1 MIERVKN
8 YIKKYHMLSDGDT
21 VTAGISGGADSVCL
35 LFVLKELQQE
45 MNLTILA
52 VHVNHKIRPEA
63 GEDAAYVERLC
74 SRLDVPF
81 FLIEENV
88 EELAKEQG
96 ISTEEAGREVRYQA
110 FCRVL
115 EEQASRALAAGKG
128 KIAVAHNRNDRA
140 ETMLF
145 HLFRGT
151 GISGLGSIRPVRENI
166 IRPLLC
172 VSREEIERY
181 LNERGISY
189 CIDKTNNEDT
199 YTRNKIRHHILP
211 YAQQQISGNVLEH
224 MSNTADLM
232 LETEDFIRQ
241 AVANA
246 LEACAKNENGQIR
259 IGVPELRKQ
268 HTLIQKQLILAVIAQ
283 LSSTKKDISAVHVRD
298 VLRLFEEAGNRQV
311 MLPYGILARREYEEV
326 VFACPVREEEK
337 NVLCE
342 LEINPQ
348 RGGTILVPRL
358 GELDF
363 YTFSYEKNMD
373 IPQNQYTKWFDC
385 DKIDEPLKIRTR
397 RTGDYLTI
405 NKRLSTKSI
414 QDYMVDEKIP
424 KEQRG
429 QVWLVAEGSHVLWV
443 LGHRISEKYKV
454 SENTKTILQ
463 IQLRGGH
470 GDGRAYQG
478 YAE

>member
-1 MIERVKN
+1 MIDRIKN

-21 VTAGISGGADSVCL
+21 VAAGISGGADSVCL

-45 MNLTILA
+45 MHLNLLA

-63 GEDAAYVERLC
+63 GEDAAYVEELC
-74 SRLDVPF
+74 SRLQIPF

-88 EELAKEQG
+88 EKLAEKQG
-96 ISTEEAGREVRYQA
+96 ISTEEAGREVRYKA
-110 FCRVL
+110 FLRVL
-115 EEQASRALAAGKG
+115 KEQAVSAYDMGKG

-151 GISGLGSIRPVRENI
+151 GISGLGSIRPVRDNI

-181 LNERGISY
+181 LKEREISY

-224 MSNTADLM
+224 MSSTADLM
-232 LETEDFIRQ
+232 LETEDFISQ
-241 AVANA
+241 AVTNA
-246 LEACAKNENGQIR
+246 LDTCVKSENGQIR
-259 IGVPELRKQ
+259 VGAAELMGQ
-268 HTLIQKQLILAVIAQ
+268 HTLIQKQLILTVLVQ
-283 LSSTKKDISAVHVRD
+283 LISTKRDISAVHVRD
-298 VLRLFEEAGNRQV
+298 VLRLFEESGNRQI
-311 MLPYGILARREYEEV
+311 MLPYGILVRREYGEV
-326 VFACPVREEEK
+326 IFACKPEEEEK

-342 LEINPQ
+342 FEINPLQ
-348 RGGTILVPRL
+348 GGTIFVPGL

-363 YTFSYEKNMD
+363 STFSYEKNMD

-405 NKRLSTKSI
+405 NKRLSRKSI

-424 KEQRG
+424 KEQRR
-429 QVWLVAEGSHVLWV
+429 QIWLVAEKSHVLWV